1 MVFKETSEM
10 ILHGVS
16 NKKSCSKLHFSC
28 IGIIYVY
35 GLKLVLHIWL
45 GLRHQDRKLIKSL
58 FAWNN
63 LNIIYQ
69 FTCE

>member
-1 MVFKETSEM
+1 MVYKKNYSAEPPDS
-10 ILHGVS
+10 L
-16 NKKSCSKLHFSC
+16 KSCSKLHFSC

-35 GLKLVLHIWL
+35 SLRLVLHIWL